1 MKRVLLAALVLLL
14 AQSAVQAQTPSLGVG
29 AYGGINI
36 PLLQDDQ
43 ASGTVF
49 GFRGRVKVLPFLVAE
64 PNVMLA
70 KWGDP
75 DAIDGVDLGIKGS
88 KITGFGVDAT
98 VGGLPGAPGFKPFLV
113 VGVGSFKIKNDDTGF
128 DESNLGFKG
137 GLGFGFGLTPK
148 FDLDVRGALLV
159 VPQEDGGSKKGA
171 LVTAGLSFNL

>member
-1 MKRVLLAALVLLL
+1 MKRVMLAALVLLM
-14 AQSAVQAQTPSLGVG
+14 AQTAVQAQTPSLGVG

-36 PLLQDDQ
+36 PLAMDDQ

-49 GFRGRVKVLPFLVAE
+49 GFRGRVKLLPFLVAE
-64 PNVMLA
+64 PNIMLA

-98 VGGLPGAPGFKPFLV
+98 LGGLPGGVGFKPFLV

-137 GLGFGFGLTPK
+137 GLGFGIGMSPK
-148 FDLDVRGALLV
+148 IDLDVRGALLV

-171 LVTAGLSFNL
+171 LITAGVSFNL